1 MKLNP
6 PTGNMYDF
14 VTHTGN
20 AIKGKCPH
28 DCSYCYMKQWKNQ
41 KDVRLDESELKG
53 PMPEGN
59 FIFIGSSCDMFAENI
74 PGEWIREVLNYCCN
88 FNNNY
93 LFQSKNPERFFDFG
107 YPELTVFCTT
117 IETNRWYG
125 KVMQDSPHPEN
136 RAMSMSKISGFKNYL
151 TIEPIMDFD
160 LDDFVSMIQACNPD
174 QVNIGAD
181 SGGNK
186 LPEPS
191 RAKIMAL
198 IEALEGFTTIHRK
211 TNLKRLLK

>member
-6 PTGNMYDF
+6 SKGNMYDF
-14 VTHTGN
+14 ITHTGN

-28 DCSYCYMKQWKNQ
+28 DCSYCYVKRWKNQ
-41 KDVRLDESELKG
+41 KPVRLDEKELSG
-53 PMPEGN
+53 PMDEGN
-59 FIFIGSSCDMFAENI
+59 FIFIGSSCDMFAEDI
-74 PGEWIREVLNYCCN
+74 PSEWIRKILHYCCS

-107 YPELTVFCTT
+107 YPENTVFCTT
-117 IETNRWYG
+117 IETNRWYD
-125 KVMQDSPHPEN
+125 KIMQDSPHPEN
-136 RAMSMSKISGFKNYL
+136 RAMSMSKISIKKYV

-160 LDDFVSMIQACNPD
+160 LEDLVSMIQHCNPD

-186 LPEPS
+186 LPEPGKE
-191 RAKIMAL
+191 KIMML
-198 IEALEGFTTIHRK
+198 IDELKKFTTIHRK
-211 TNLKRLLK
+211 NNLKRLLK